1 MREGF
6 QLALTYKA
14 FFHLKNWLLFS
25 TKQRDKHVQTIN
37 IDNREFILYQRQK
50 LIVKRLM
57 KVSAEEI
64 APIIS
69 QLVIENCNGCMTEHL
84 SQTHHQC
91 LTMEKDEQLCL
102 YFDIAL
108 DRASE
113 TKVME
118 AFTDSDM
125 KVYDFELIEYT
136 ADDWKTVFCAEH
148 RQALKHV
155 TFQLL

>member
-1 MREGF
+1 MS
-6 QLALTYKA
+6 KPI
-14 FFHLKNWLLFS
+14 
-25 TKQRDKHVQTIN
+25 D

-113 TKVME
+113 TKVMK
-118 AFTDSDM
+118 AFTESMSDM
-125 KVYDFELIEYT
+125 KVHELIEFT
-136 ADDWKTVFCAEH
+136 PDDWKTAFCTEH
-148 RQALKHV
+148 RQALKHAV
-155 TFQLL
+155 FQLLK

>member
-1 MREGF
+1 MS
-6 QLALTYKA
+6 KPI
-14 FFHLKNWLLFS
+14 
-25 TKQRDKHVQTIN
+25 D
-37 IDNREFILYQRQK
+37 IDNKELVLYQRQK
-50 LIVKRLM
+50 RIVKRLL

-69 QLVIENCNGCMTEHL
+69 QLIIENCNGCMTEHL

-118 AFTDSDM
+118 AFTESLSDM
-125 KVYDFELIEYT
+125 KVHELIEYT

-155 TFQLL
+155 IFQLL

>member
-1 MREGF
+1 
-6 QLALTYKA
+6 
-14 FFHLKNWLLFS
+14 
-25 TKQRDKHVQTIN
+25 
-37 IDNREFILYQRQK
+37 
-50 LIVKRLM
+50 
-57 KVSAEEI
+57 
-64 APIIS
+64 
-69 QLVIENCNGCMTEHL
+69 
-84 SQTHHQC
+84 
-91 LTMEKDEQLCL
+91 MEKDEQLCL

-118 AFTDSDM
+118 AFTESMSDM